1 MNTRILCCLAAL
13 ATLLGTATAST
24 SADVWRWVDSTGRVH
39 YSDVPVEGAVRVKAA
54 VPRPAGAAPAGNAAG
69 SGAPS
74 AGAAPTLANQGVAI
88 NEKLQGEAATR
99 AVQDDLAKKR
109 AEQCKE
115 ATERYDRSIAARRL
129 YRDGKN
135 GERIWL
141 TDAEIEQARV
151 EARRDRDAVCNP
163 GATPR

>member
-1 MNTRILCCLAAL
+1 
-13 ATLLGTATAST
+13 
-24 SADVWRWVDSTGRVH
+24 
-39 YSDVPVEGAVRVKAA
+39 
-54 VPRPAGAAPAGNAAG
+54 
-69 SGAPS
+69 
-74 AGAAPTLANQGVAI
+74 
-88 NEKLQGEAATR
+88 
-99 AVQDDLAKKR
+99 VQEDLTKKR